1 MPEISKLEN
10 FENFGNL
17 NRLYLQD
24 VLYYKLILNYKKIFM
39 ARKSILVVDDEKSQR
54 EILEM
59 ILSSEGYDVTM
70 ASSGEAAM
78 KFVADRHFDL
88 VLTDLK
94 MTGMSGL
101 DLLKQLTDFDKS
113 IIVLLLTAHGTVDSA
128 VDALRLGAFDYL
140 QKPYDREKLL
150 DTISR
155 ALNKLTNLDAEI
167 VSASPEMDRVKKL
180 ILKVAK
186 SNSTVLIRGESGTG
200 KELIARSIH
209 NNSLRASEV
218 FQAVNCAAI
227 NENLLESE
235 LFGHEKGSFTGA
247 VGEKKGLFEVAD
259 GGTLFLDEIG
269 ELDVSLQAK
278 LLRALQEK
286 QIRRVGATREIN
298 TDVRVVAATN
308 RDLLKMTKEGSF
320 REDLY
325 YRLNVLSIE
334 IPPLRERRSDVML
347 LMEYFIKKH
356 TRDTNRKISLSPEAR
371 RIFEDYSYPGN
382 VRQLESAIERAILL
396 CENDT
401 ITVDD
406 LPPEMTQGTRAASVS
421 NDLFKLPPEG
431 VSFEDVERSLI
442 MQAMDRTDNNITKSA
457 KLLGLTF
464 RTLQYRLEKFGIK
477 RDGAEDE
484 EEA

>member
-1 MPEISKLEN
+1 
-10 FENFGNL
+10 
-17 NRLYLQD
+17 
-24 VLYYKLILNYKKIFM
+24 M

-59 ILSSEGYDVTM
+59 ILSGEGYDVTT
-70 ASSGEAAM
+70 ASSGEAAL

-101 DLLKQLTDFDKS
+101 DLLKELSAQDS
-113 IIVLLLTAHGTVDSA
+113 SVMVILLTAHGTVDSA

-155 ALNKLTNLDAEI
+155 ALNKLTALDSEI
-167 VSASPEMDRVKKL
+167 VSVSPEMDKVKKL
-180 ILKVAK
+180 ILKIAK

-200 KELIARSIH
+200 KELIARAIH
-209 NNSLRASEV
+209 QNSPRAGEV

-259 GGTLFLDEIG
+259 HGTLFLDEIG
-269 ELDVSLQAK
+269 ELDISLQAK
-278 LLRALQEK
+278 LLRALQER
-286 QIRRVGATREIN
+286 QIRRVGGTKEIN
-298 TDVRVVAATN
+298 VDVRVVAATN
-308 RDLLKMTKEGSF
+308 RDLLKMSQDGRF

-334 IPPLRERRSDVML
+334 IPPLRERRSDIPVL
-347 LMEYFIKKH
+347 IDYFIQKH
-356 TRDTNRKISLSPEAR
+356 TRNSSTKIDGLDAQARKLLL
-371 RIFEDYSYPGN
+371 DYHYPGN
-382 VRQLESAIERAILL
+382 VRQLESAIERSVLL
-396 CENDT
+396 AEGDK
-401 ITVDD
+401 VALED
-406 LPPEMTQGTRAASVS
+406 LPPEMQRTDAPAGVS
-421 NDLFKLPPEG
+421 NELFKLPAAG
-431 VSFEDVERSLI
+431 INFEEVERGLI
-442 MQAMDRTDNNITKSA
+442 MQAMERTDYNITKAA

-477 RDGAEDE
+477 KETDGTE
-484 EEA
+484 ETEE

>member
-1 MPEISKLEN
+1 
-10 FENFGNL
+10 
-17 NRLYLQD
+17 
-24 VLYYKLILNYKKIFM
+24 M

-59 ILSSEGYDVTM
+59 ILSGEGYDVTT

-78 KFVADRHFDL
+78 KFVADRRFDL

-101 DLLKQLTDFDKS
+101 DLLKELTNFDKS
-113 IIVLLLTAHGTVDSA
+113 IIVILLTAHGSVDSA

-140 QKPYDREKLL
+140 QKPYDKEKLL
-150 DTISR
+150 ETVSR
-155 ALNKLTNLDAEI
+155 ALKKLSTLDAEI
-167 VSASPEMDRVKKL
+167 VSVSPEMDKVKKL
-180 ILKVAK
+180 ILKIAK

-200 KELIARSIH
+200 KELIARSMH
-209 NNSLRASEV
+209 KNSLRTDET

-247 VGEKKGLFEVAD
+247 VAEKKGLFEIANN
-259 GGTLFLDEIG
+259 GTLFLDEIG
-269 ELDVSLQAK
+269 ELDIALQAK
-278 LLRALQEK
+278 LLRALQERE
-286 QIRRVGATREIN
+286 IRRVGGIKEIEI
-298 TDVRVVAATN
+298 DVRVLAATN
-308 RDLLKMTKEGSF
+308 RDLLKMVEEKRF

-334 IPPLRERRSDVML
+334 IPPLSERRTDL
-347 LMEYFIKKH
+347 PILIDYFVKKH
-356 TRDTNRKISLSPEAR
+356 TRGTERKITIAADAKKLL
-371 RIFEDYSYPGN
+371 IDYSYPGN
-382 VRQLESAIERAILL
+382 VRQLESALERAILL

-401 ITVDD
+401 VTLDD
-406 LPPEMTQGTRAASVS
+406 LPPEMTQGSGPS
-421 NDLFKLPPEG
+421 SSGDLFKLPADG
-431 VSFEDVERSLI
+431 VNFEDVERSLI

-464 RTLQYRLEKFGIK
+464 RTLQYRLEKFGVK
-477 RDGAEDE
+477 KDGDAAEEGGDE
-484 EEA
+484 

>member
-1 MPEISKLEN
+1 
-10 FENFGNL
+10 
-17 NRLYLQD
+17 
-24 VLYYKLILNYKKIFM
+24 M

-59 ILSSEGYDVTM
+59 ILSGEGYDVTT

-88 VLTDLK
+88 VLTDFK

-101 DLLKQLTDFDKS
+101 DLLKELTDFDKS

-140 QKPYDREKLL
+140 QKPYDAEKLI

-155 ALNKLTNLDAEI
+155 ALNKLTTLDAEI
-167 VSASPEMDRVKKL
+167 ISASTEMDKVKKL
-180 ILKVAK
+180 VLKVAK

-200 KELIARSIH
+200 KELIARAIH
-209 NNSLRASEV
+209 NNSLRTDEI

-269 ELDVSLQAK
+269 ELDIALQAK
-278 LLRALQEK
+278 ILRALQEK
-286 QIRRVGATREIN
+286 QIRRVGGTKELN

-308 RDLLKMTKEGSF
+308 RDLLKMSQEGRF

-334 IPPLRERRSDVML
+334 IPPLRERRSDIPV
-347 LMEYFIKKH
+347 LMEYFLKKH
-356 TRDTNRKISLSPEAR
+356 TRDTKRDIKINAEAKR
-371 RIFEDYSYPGN
+371 LLENYSYPGN
-382 VRQLESAIERAILL
+382 VRQLESAIERATLL

-401 ITVDD
+401 ITIED
-406 LPPEMTQGTRAASVS
+406 LPPEMTQESKPASA
-421 NDLFKLPPEG
+421 DELFKLPPEG
-431 VSFEDVERSLI
+431 VNFEDVERSLI
-442 MQAMDRTDNNITKSA
+442 MQAMERTDNNITKSA
-457 KLLGLTF
+457 KMLGLTF

-477 RDGAEDE
+477 RDGTEDE
-484 EEA
+484 EDDS

>member
-1 MPEISKLEN
+1 
-10 FENFGNL
+10 
-17 NRLYLQD
+17 
-24 VLYYKLILNYKKIFM
+24 M

-59 ILSSEGYDVTM
+59 ILSGEGYDVTT

-78 KFVADRHFDL
+78 KFVADRKFDL

-101 DLLKQLTDFDKS
+101 DLLKELTDFDKS

-155 ALNKLTNLDAEI
+155 ALNKLTTLDAEI
-167 VSASPEMDRVKKL
+167 ISDSPEMDKVKKL

-200 KELIARSIH
+200 KELIARAIH
-209 NNSLRASEV
+209 TNSLRSSEI

-247 VGEKKGLFEVAD
+247 VGEKKGLFEVAN

-269 ELDVSLQAK
+269 ELDISLQAK
-278 LLRALQEK
+278 ILRALQEK
-286 QIRRVGATREIN
+286 QIRRVGGTKEMN

-308 RDLLKMTKEGSF
+308 RDLLKMSQDGRF

-334 IPPLRERRSDVML
+334 LPALRERRSDVPVL
-347 LMEYFIKKH
+347 IEYFLKKH
-356 TRDTNRKISLSPEAR
+356 TRNTTREIKINTEAKR
-371 RIFEDYSYPGN
+371 VLENYSYPGN
-382 VRQLESAIERAILL
+382 VRQLESAIERATLL
-396 CENDT
+396 CENDRIT
-401 ITVDD
+401 IED
-406 LPPEMTQGTRAASVS
+406 LPPEMTQESKPASAD
-421 NDLFKLPPEG
+421 DLFKLPPEG
-431 VSFEDVERSLI
+431 VNFEDVERSLI

-477 RDGAEDE
+477 KDADETEEDE
-484 EEA
+484 S

>member
-1 MPEISKLEN
+1 
-10 FENFGNL
+10 
-17 NRLYLQD
+17 
-24 VLYYKLILNYKKIFM
+24 
-39 ARKSILVVDDEKSQR
+39 
-54 EILEM
+54 M
-59 ILSSEGYDVTM
+59 ILSGEGYDVTT

-78 KFVADRHFDL
+78 KFVADRRFDL

-94 MTGMSGL
+94 MTGMSGI
-101 DLLKQLTDFDKS
+101 DLLKELVNFDKS
-113 IIVLLLTAHGTVDSA
+113 IIVILLTAHGTVDSA
-128 VDALRLGAFDYL
+128 FEAKELGAFAYL
-140 QKPYDREKLL
+140 QKPYEREKLL
-150 DTISR
+150 ETVDK
-155 ALNKLTNLDAEI
+155 ALKNLSQLDAEI
-167 VSASPEMDRVKKL
+167 ISVSPEMDKVKKL

-209 NNSLRASEV
+209 LNSPRANEV

-269 ELDVSLQAK
+269 ELDISLQAK

-286 QIRRVGATREIN
+286 QIRRVGGTKEIN
-298 TDVRVVAATN
+298 VDVRVVAATN
-308 RDLLKMTKEGSF
+308 RDLLKMTQDGRF

-334 IPPLRERRSDVML
+334 IPALRDRPSDLPVL
-347 LMEYFIKKH
+347 IDYFIKKH
-356 TRDTNRKISLSPEAR
+356 TKNSSVKINNISPEAKK
-371 RIFEDYSYPGN
+371 ILDNYSYPGN
-382 VRQLESAIERAILL
+382 IRQLESALERAVLL
-396 CENDT
+396 AENET

-406 LPPEMTQGTRAASVS
+406 LPPEMTGQPVAAAAATAGGS
-421 NDLFKLPPEG
+421 DGLFKLPAG
-431 VSFEDVERSLI
+431 GINFEDVERGLI
-442 MQAMDRTDNNITKSA
+442 MQAMERTDYNITKAA

-477 RDGAEDE
+477 KEEGDSEEDGSES
-484 EEA
+484 

>member
-1 MPEISKLEN
+1 MS
-10 FENFGNL
+10 
-17 NRLYLQD
+17 
-24 VLYYKLILNYKKIFM
+24 
-39 ARKSILVVDDEKSQR
+39 RKSILVVDDEKSQR

-59 ILSSEGYDVTM
+59 ILSGEGYDVTT

-101 DLLKQLTDFDKS
+101 DLLKELTDFDKS

-128 VDALRLGAFDYL
+128 VDALRLGAFDFL
-140 QKPYDREKLL
+140 QKPYDRDKLL

-155 ALNKLTNLDAEI
+155 ALNKLSALDSEI
-167 VSASPEMDRVKKL
+167 VSDSPEMDKVKKL

-200 KELIARSIH
+200 KELIARAIH
-209 NNSLRASEV
+209 KNSLRTSEV

-247 VGEKKGLFEVAD
+247 VGEKKGLFEIAD

-269 ELDVSLQAK
+269 ELDISLQAK
-278 LLRALQEK
+278 ILRALQEK
-286 QIRRVGATREIN
+286 QIRRVGGIREIDV
-298 TDVRVVAATN
+298 DVRVVTATN
-308 RDLLKMTKEGSF
+308 RDLLKMSQEGRF

-334 IPPLRERRSDVML
+334 LPALRERRSDVPVL
-347 LMEYFIKKH
+347 IDYFLQKH
-356 TRDTNRKISLSPEAR
+356 TRGTNRKVTLDKDAK
-371 RIFEDYSYPGN
+371 RILENYGYPGN
-382 VRQLESAIERAILL
+382 VRQLESALERAVLL
-396 CENDT
+396 CENNT
-401 ITVDD
+401 ITAED
-406 LPPEMTQGTRAASVS
+406 LPPEMSQSSRPAAA
-421 NDLFKLPPEG
+421 NDLFKLPAEG
-431 VSFEDVERSLI
+431 INFEDVERSLI

-464 RTLQYRLEKFGIK
+464 RTLQYRLEKFGYK
-477 RDGAEDE
+477 KDGNVSEEDE
-484 EEA
+484 A

>member
-1 MPEISKLEN
+1 
-10 FENFGNL
+10 
-17 NRLYLQD
+17 
-24 VLYYKLILNYKKIFM
+24 M

-59 ILSSEGYDVTM
+59 ILSGEGYDVTT
-70 ASSGEAAM
+70 ASSGEAAL

-101 DLLKQLTDFDKS
+101 DLLKELTDFDKS

-150 DTISR
+150 ETISR

-167 VSASPEMDRVKKL
+167 VSASPEMDKVKKL
-180 ILKVAK
+180 IVKVAK

-209 NNSLRASEV
+209 NNSLRSSEV

-247 VGEKKGLFEVAD
+247 IGEKKGLFEVAD

-269 ELDVSLQAK
+269 ELDISLQAK

-286 QIRRVGATREIN
+286 QIRRVGGTREIK

-308 RDLLKMTKEGSF
+308 RDLLKMSQDGRF

-334 IPPLRERRSDVML
+334 LPALRERRSDIPV
-347 LMEYFIKKH
+347 LMDYFLEKH
-356 TRDTNRKISLSPEAR
+356 TRGTNLKITLENSARKLLEN
-371 RIFEDYSYPGN
+371 YSYPGN

-396 CENDT
+396 CENNT
-401 ITVDD
+401 ITIED
-406 LPPEMTQGTRAASVS
+406 LPPEMVRENIPANAD
-421 NDLFKLPPEG
+421 DLFKLPAEG
-431 VSFEDVERSLI
+431 INFEDVERSLI
-442 MQAMDRTDNNITKSA
+442 MQAMERTDNNITKAA

-464 RTLQYRLEKFGIK
+464 RTLQYRLEKFGFK
-477 RDGAEDE
+477 KDGGEDE
-484 EEA
+484 EA